1 MSGAK
6 PNLPCVFPFRFDGQV
21 FNRCVSLQG
30 EKPWC
35 STHTNAFGV
44 HVTGNWGD
52 CDKNSCPLAWINIH
66 IISTFQLSNY
76 SSWLSIPVNTVFTHV
91 AKLNQDINY
100 VVCTPCS
107 SIVVLDIHYIPKD
120 IHLLYLIYMIFF
132 KTSTLLWSISHYVV
146 HVIHYFFYKISYTIL
161 CMRYTKLWRIYI
173 ML

>member
-21 FNRCVSLQG
+21 YNRCVSLQG

-35 STHTNAFGV
+35 STLTNAFGV

-52 CDKNSCPLAWINIH
+52 CDKNSCPMAWINIH
-66 IISTFQLSNY
+66 IILIFQWANY

-100 VVCTPCS
+100 VHHVLSLLCCIYTILQRIYTCCTWFIWYFS
-107 SIVVLDIHYIPKD
+107 R
-120 IHLLYLIYMIFF
+120 HLLCCEAYHIMLYMLYTI
-132 KTSTLLWSISHYVV
+132 
-146 HVIHYFFYKISYTIL
+146 FFYKISYTIL